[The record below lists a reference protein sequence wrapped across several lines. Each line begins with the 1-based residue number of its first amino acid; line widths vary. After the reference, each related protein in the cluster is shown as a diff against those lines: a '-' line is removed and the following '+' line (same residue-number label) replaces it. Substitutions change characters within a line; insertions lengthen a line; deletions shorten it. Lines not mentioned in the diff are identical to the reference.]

1 MRAHLFENRKEVVAA
16 TRSVQQWQSPMTG
29 TGDKV
34 QVMRAVAAMRAAG
47 HGKSY
52 GIGSMDTRPCKRRK
66 DGAPRFQNGK
76 GKTDGRCGERRSNP

>member
-1 MRAHLFENRKEVVAA
+1 M
-16 TRSVQQWQSPMTG
+16 TR

-34 QVMRAVAAMRAAG
+34 QVMRAVAAMQAAG

-52 GIGSMDTRPCKRRK
+52 GIGCTDTRPCKKRK

-76 GKTDGRCGERRSNP
+76 GKTDGQCGEARRTREQSGFLDRHAAGCAST